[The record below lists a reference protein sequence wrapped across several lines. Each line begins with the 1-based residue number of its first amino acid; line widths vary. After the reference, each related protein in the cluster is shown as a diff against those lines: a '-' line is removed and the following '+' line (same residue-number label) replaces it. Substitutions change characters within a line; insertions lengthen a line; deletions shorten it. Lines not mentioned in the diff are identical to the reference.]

1 MYEDRCDSV
10 NDIPRGI
17 YDIEIQSQFECK
29 CDGMLCSLVG
39 HKSYVEMSLYH

>member
-1 MYEDRCDSV
+1 M
-10 NDIPRGI
+10 GI
-17 YDIEIQSQFECK
+17 GVIQLMIFPAVYNIEIQSQFECK